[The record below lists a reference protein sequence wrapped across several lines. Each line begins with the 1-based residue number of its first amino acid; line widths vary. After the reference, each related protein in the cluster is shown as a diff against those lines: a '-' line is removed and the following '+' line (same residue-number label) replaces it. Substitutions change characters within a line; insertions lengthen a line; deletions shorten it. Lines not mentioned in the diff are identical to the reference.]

1 MKQELKTTDNNFIT
15 TLTRP
20 LFKEDKEAYLI
31 RIKTESDAERVHV
44 TAFRADGT
52 KVTGTGANPDADGY
66 SEYTLSREMYAVSGN
81 LILRIAILSGTG
93 LITVRQIECS
103 VLEDLNG

>member
-1 MKQELKTTDNNFIT
+1 MKQELKTTDNNFCT

-31 RIKTESDAERVHV
+31 RIKTDTDSERVHV

-52 KVTGTGANPDADGY
+52 KVSETGLNPDADGY
-66 SEYTLSREMYAVSGN
+66 SEYTLSPEMYAVSGN
-81 LILRIAILSGTG
+81 LVLRVAVLSGTS
-93 LITVRQIECS
+93 LITVRQIECTVS
-103 VLEDLNG
+103 EDING